1 MTVRAVYENGVFKPK
16 EAVALAEHAEVEI
29 EFRISGSA
37 KASTPKINLS
47 PEGMEEIYAIL
58 SERYDGGDP
67 EVAAK
72 HDEHQP

>member
-1 MTVRAVYENGVFKPK
+1 M
-16 EAVALAEHAEVEI
+16 
-29 EFRISGSA
+29 
-37 KASTPKINLS
+37 S

-72 HDEHQP
+72 HNEHQP

>member
-1 MTVRAVYENGVFKPK
+1 MTVRAVFENGVFRPR
-16 EAVALAEHAEVEI
+16 EAVALPEHTEVELEI
-29 EFRISGSA
+29 ARA
-37 KASTPKINLS
+37 RKDHKVNMS

-72 HDEHQP
+72 HNEHQP